1 MRKLTSSLIGTSL
14 FAVALS
20 IVAVGVVWAGSSAR
34 QIFVN
39 DSSETIET
47 TVPTEGEIPDLIPD
61 DSLPP
66 SEVIELIKELA
77 ATVDELEEKVDAYE
91 SDIEAARTEAAKAK
105 AGADVAT
112 EKIDTA
118 VEEAS
123 IAIRD
128 AAAAMTAANEAK
140 SLANGAK
147 TESTEAKAQ
156 VALFEKRLSKLTD
169 EGVYTGTV
177 TPAQLSRRLV
187 ASDISGDWPLER
199 TNGELTGD
207 KVKVSGSSCWSDYRY
222 NVFIV
227 PETFRG
233 LTCLK
238 VLK

>member
-1 MRKLTSSLIGTSL
+1 MRKLTSSLVGTSL

-20 IVAVGVVWAGSSAR
+20 IVAVGVVWAGSAAR
-34 QIFVN
+34 QVIVN
-39 DSSETIET
+39 DSTET

-91 SDIEAARTEAAKAK
+91 SDIQAARTEAAKAK
-105 AGADVAT
+105 ATADAAT
-112 EKIDTA
+112 EKIETA
-118 VEEAS
+118 VDEAA

-128 AAAAMTAANEAK
+128 AAAATAAANEA
-140 SLANGAK
+140 SARVTQYQN
-147 TESTEAKAQ
+147 
-156 VALFEKRLSKLTD
+156 RLSKLTD
-169 EGVYTGTV
+169 EGVYTGTI
-177 TPAQLSRRLV
+177 TPGQLSRRLV
-187 ASDISGDWPLER
+187 TSDINGDWPLER
-199 TNGELTGD
+199 TGGELNGD
-207 KVKVSGSSCWSDYRY
+207 KVKVSGSNCWSDYRY
-222 NVFIV
+222 NVFVV

>member
-1 MRKLTSSLIGTSL
+1 MRKLTSSLVGTSL
-14 FAVALS
+14 LAVALS
-20 IVAVGVVWAGSSAR
+20 IVVVGAVWAGSSAR

-47 TVPTEGEIPDLIPD
+47 TVPTEGELSDLIPD

-66 SEVIELIKELA
+66 SEAIDLIKELA

-91 SDIEAARTEAAKAK
+91 SDIKAARAEAAKAK
-105 AGADVAT
+105 AVADAAT
-112 EKIDTA
+112 EKVDTA
-118 VEEAS
+118 VEEAANAS
-123 IAIRD
+123 KD
-128 AAAAMTAANEAK
+128 AAASMTAAN
-140 SLANGAK
+140 
-147 TESTEAKAQ
+147 EAKAQ

-177 TPAQLSRRLV
+177 TPAQLSRRL
-187 ASDISGDWPLER
+187 APTDINGDWPLDR

-222 NVFIV
+222 NIFVV

>member
-1 MRKLTSSLIGTSL
+1 MRKLTSNLVGTSL

-20 IVAVGVVWAGSSAR
+20 IVAVGVVWAGSAAR
-34 QIFVN
+34 QIIVN
-39 DSSETIET
+39 DSTET

-66 SEVIELIKELA
+66 SEAIELIKELA
-77 ATVDELEEKVDAYE
+77 ATVDELEEKVDAFE
-91 SDIEAARTEAAKAK
+91 SDIQAARTEAAKAK
-105 AGADVAT
+105 AAADEAE

-118 VEEAS
+118 VEEAA

-140 SLANGAK
+140 
-147 TESTEAKAQ
+147 AQ
-156 VALFEKRLSKLTD
+156 AALFQNRISKLTD
-169 EGVYTGTV
+169 EGVYTGTI
-177 TPAQLSRRLV
+177 TPSQLSRRLV
-187 ASDISGDWPLER
+187 TSDINGDWPLER
-199 TNGELTGD
+199 TNGELNGD
-207 KVKVSGSSCWSDYRY
+207 KVKVSGSNCWSDYRY
-222 NVFIV
+222 NIFVV

>member
-1 MRKLTSSLIGTSL
+1 MRKLTSSLVGTSL

-20 IVAVGVVWAGSSAR
+20 IVAVGVVWAGSAAR
-34 QIFVN
+34 QVIVN
-39 DSSETIET
+39 DSTET

-91 SDIEAARTEAAKAK
+91 SDIAAARAEAAKAK
-105 AGADVAT
+105 AAADDAVADVAAAT
-112 EKIDTA
+112 
-118 VEEAS
+118 
-123 IAIRD
+123 D
-128 AAAAMTAANEAK
+128 AANDAMARVV
-140 SLANGAK
+140 
-147 TESTEAKAQ
+147 Q
-156 VALFEKRLSKLTD
+156 YEKRLSKLTD
-169 EGVYTGTV
+169 EGVYTGTI
-177 TPAQLSRRLV
+177 TPAQLSRRLAATDV
-187 ASDISGDWPLER
+187 TGDWPLDR
-199 TNGELTGD
+199 TSGELGGE

>member
-1 MRKLTSSLIGTSL
+1 MRKLTSNLVGTSL

-39 DSSETIET
+39 DSTET

-91 SDIEAARTEAAKAK
+91 SDIQAARTEAAKAK
-105 AGADVAT
+105 AAADAAT

-118 VEEAS
+118 VDEAA
-123 IAIRD
+123 IAIKD
-128 AAAAMTAANEAK
+128 AAAALTAANEAK
-140 SLANGAK
+140 
-147 TESTEAKAQ
+147 AQ
-156 VALFEKRLSKLTD
+156 AAQFERRLSKLTD
-169 EGVYTGTV
+169 EGVYTGTI
-177 TPAQLSRRLV
+177 TPSQLSRRLV
-187 ASDISGDWPLER
+187 TSDINGDWPLDR

-207 KVKVSGSSCWSDYRY
+207 KVKVSGSNCWSDFRY
-222 NVFIV
+222 NIFVV

-233 LTCLK
+233 LTCMR